1 MEWEETWVGDAVVV
15 GGVLCALSERARG
28 EMCMEGAIGEART

>member
-1 MEWEETWVGDAVVV
+1 MEWEETWVGDAVVG